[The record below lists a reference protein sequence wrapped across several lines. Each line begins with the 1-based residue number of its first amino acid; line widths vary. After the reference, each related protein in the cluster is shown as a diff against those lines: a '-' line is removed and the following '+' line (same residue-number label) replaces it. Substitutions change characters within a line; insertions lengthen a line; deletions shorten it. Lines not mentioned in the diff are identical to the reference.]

1 MPSPFGP
8 IIKWPNLHYPGL
20 PNQMIQFQVVIIKS
34 PTEPPKVNLASKDE
48 LATVIQELEKGDT
61 VIIERIL

>member
-1 MPSPFGP
+1 
-8 IIKWPNLHYPGL
+8 
-20 PNQMIQFQVVIIKS
+20 MIQFQVVIIKS